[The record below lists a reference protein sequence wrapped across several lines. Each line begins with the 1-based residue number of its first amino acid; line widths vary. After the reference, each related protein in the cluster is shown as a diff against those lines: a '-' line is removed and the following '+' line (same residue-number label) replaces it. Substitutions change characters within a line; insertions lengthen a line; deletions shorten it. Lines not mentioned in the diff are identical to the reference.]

1 MRAGTEDTSMKRTPF
16 RFASLF
22 ALPMLI
28 AACGAAVGPEDNHD
42 PVVSPT
48 VCPKQSEG
56 TTDGHAITI
65 CEEGY
70 PEAPFVR
77 PPPDSASTVFAG
89 LDMRGKSFVSRGD
102 RIDATAIMGSLT
114 GAEIEPGPNGDR
126 YAYAI
131 YEVTLGSDGK
141 AQSATPVIL
150 INDAVFWQSYMID
163 SDLEGLISKRNG
175 IDPSGAPT
183 FELTPSAP
191 IRLKTSHD
199 LQPMPAGQHG
209 FPYVKVTA
217 TVSNRDASILA
228 SDGTTCLAALSSLG
242 DTNPFA
248 GVSTGMEPVVSRV
261 PDMHGQADDVWVIE
275 WPTGIGGSDMSP
287 ALYVAPWNL
296 ITPTAATFEEAMAAP
311 HGNPSSAPFINV
323 KIVKGGGQSCP

>member
-1 MRAGTEDTSMKRTPF
+1 MKRAPIH
-16 RFASLF
+16 FASLF
-22 ALPMLI
+22 ALPMLM
-28 AACGAAVGPEDNHD
+28 AACGAAGRPEDNHD

-48 VCPKQSEG
+48 VCPKQSEVIV
-56 TTDGHAITI
+56 DGHLIAI

-77 PPPDSASTVFAG
+77 PPPDSASKVYAG
-89 LDMRGKSFVSRGD
+89 LDIRGKSFVTRGD
-102 RIDATAIMGSLT
+102 RIDATPLMDSLMGSEM
-114 GAEIEPGPNGDR
+114 GSGPNGDR

-141 AQSATPVIL
+141 AQSATPVIQ

-163 SDLEGLISKRNG
+163 TDLEGVISKRNG
-175 IDPSGAPT
+175 MDPSGAPS
-183 FELTPSAP
+183 FEYNPSAP
-191 IRLKTSHD
+191 IHLKVSHD
-199 LQPMPAGQHG
+199 LQPMPAGHHG

-217 TVSNRDASILA
+217 TVSNRDVSILG
-228 SDGTTCLAALSSLG
+228 SEGTTCLPSLSSLG

-248 GVSTGMEPVVSRV
+248 VVATGMEPVLSRV
-261 PDMHGQADDVWVIE
+261 PDMHGQGDDVWLIE

-296 ITPTAATFEEAMAAP
+296 ITPTAATFDAATATP
-311 HGNPSSAPFINV
+311 HGNPSSAPFIKV
-323 KIVKGGGQSCP
+323 KIVKGGGEKCP